1 MFQHCSLLL
10 YKILGPTLPLA
21 IRSKL
26 VNNMWKAKIVTS
38 SMCSIPGSHKYYNVF
53 IVQRRSIHS
62 YLPAWWHIW
71 NTDLNVCHGVR
82 FYNRSSVYW
91 KDGLIC
97 SYPLQA
103 PPARLV
109 LSVTKPVYREY
120 MKCMHSHTN
129 FLIIFLF
136 YERIFPNTLPRTN
149 RPRAVI

>member
-1 MFQHCSLLL
+1 
-10 YKILGPTLPLA
+10 
-21 IRSKL
+21 
-26 VNNMWKAKIVTS
+26 
-38 SMCSIPGSHKYYNVF
+38 MCSIPGSHKYYNVF

-71 NTDLNVCHGVR
+71 NTDLSVCHGVR

-103 PPARLV
+103 PPAWLV

-120 MKCMHSHTN
+120 MKCMHSHIN

-149 RPRAVI
+149 RPRAVIESCLEFPEARSPSILADISTFHLALMRKQS